1 VPKEVPDLVNEPVSK
16 LQEVK
21 TMKHLSPKERLEF
34 VQNLELDE
42 PKMQTRDMPS
52 APEITPNNTANY
64 VNDGSLISFVA
75 GLSTEDKSD
84 VLNSVLLAQ
93 RAANKKH
100 DRYTDSVAW
109 YADYREILT
118 TIGWV
123 GGADTFQK
131 YTATGGTVKVD
142 DVVLQILGT
151 LAIGGAA
158 ITAITQAL
166 SALQGLSEHDKQFT
180 LWEQASHS
188 LTTGNF
194 QIAACEKSDDGLVLN
209 LGTFYFSATQ
219 TATRFLFFDYSS
231 TSITLFTGGQT
242 MVLNKEVYAQIRKDV
257 MTKLARLA
265 SEFVANLPDLE

>member
-1 VPKEVPDLVNEPVSK
+1 MTE
-16 LQEVK
+16 
-21 TMKHLSPKERLEF
+21 LSLKERLEF

-42 PKMQTRDMPS
+42 PKLRTRDLPS
-52 APEITPNNTANY
+52 APEITPNDMANY
-64 VNDGSLISFVA
+64 VNDGSLISFVT
-75 GLSTEDKSD
+75 GLSIEDKSD

-100 DRYTDSVAW
+100 DRYSQPEDW
-109 YADYREILT
+109 YKNYHEILT

-123 GGADTFQK
+123 GGQDSFQK
-131 YTATGGTVKVD
+131 YTADGTTVKVD

-166 SALQGLSEHDKQFT
+166 NALQGLSAHDKQFT
-180 LWEQASHS
+180 LWEQSSHS

-194 QIAACEKSDDGLVLN
+194 QIAACEKSGDGLVLN

-231 TSITLFTGGQT
+231 TAITLFTGGQT
-242 MVLNKEVYAQIRKDV
+242 MVLNKDVYAQIRKDV